1 MTDTLATEGTNP
13 LTNSTA
19 AAAEPA
25 PHVAPH
31 LEQWQSNERMRH
43 IPRVHW
49 MADKLDGDLRLRI
62 ERACNAIESAAPDDP
77 RRLDAGEIERSLCR
91 ALERLAEVA
100 KHTRGQLHPPNDL
113 ARHVSWS
120 VQHAVASLRSVDDD
134 LIGRRFPFQTFE
146 RSKAEPLYG
155 ALLAVIDATRHLVDA
170 ARFIDPNIDA
180 ALLDRLVQLTVPM
193 RTDPIA

>member
-1 MTDTLATEGTNP
+1 MTDTLATEVPTP
-13 LTNSTA
+13 PANSTA
-19 AAAEPA
+19 NSTAS
-25 PHVAPH
+25 
-31 LEQWQSNERMRH
+31 EQWHSNERMRH

-49 MADKLDGDLRLRI
+49 MADKLDGDLRARI
-62 ERACNAIESAAPDDP
+62 ERACSAIESVPPDDP

-100 KHTRGQLHPPNDL
+100 KHTRGQLHPPNEL
-113 ARHVSWS
+113 SRHVTWS
-120 VQHAVASLRSVDDD
+120 IQHAVASLRSADDD
-134 LIGRRFPFQTFE
+134 LIGRRFPFQTAE

-180 ALLDRLVQLTVPM
+180 SLLEGLVRLETPM
-193 RTDPIA
+193 RTDPIAV